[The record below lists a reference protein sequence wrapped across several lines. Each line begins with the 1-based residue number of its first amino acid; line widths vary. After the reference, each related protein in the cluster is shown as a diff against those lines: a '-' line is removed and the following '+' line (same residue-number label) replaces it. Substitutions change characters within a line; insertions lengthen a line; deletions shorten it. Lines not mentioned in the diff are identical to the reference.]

1 MFKVCT
7 TQYGYSW
14 DTRIIPGHTTKI
26 IFTEKQQT
34 DLIIPKSFIKKI
46 NMYSCSFFIAV
57 SKPSPQAGVFLDTIE
72 NNILIYHS
80 R

>member
-46 NMYSCSFFIAV
+46 NMYSAH
-57 SKPSPQAGVFLDTIE
+57 FLLRCQNRRRKQEFSWIQ
-72 NNILIYHS
+72 
-80 R
+80 